1 MRRDAAL
8 MALVIS
14 AFLVLRGAA
23 ALAVTHQYVESFTS
37 TTYRDN
43 ITNLALWNTAA
54 GQLELPPFA
63 TATTGAYVTGAA
75 RDVVVR
81 GDLAFVADGGQGLR
95 IVNINNPAAPVLIA
109 TYDTP
114 SYARSV
120 AVAGEHAYVAD
131 DASGLLVISIANPA
145 APTLAGGYNT
155 PGTAMGVAVSGNL
168 ALVADYTGLQAF
180 NISNPASP
188 VLTST
193 NYPASGI
200 VYDVAIA
207 GDQAYVAVGA
217 GGLYTYSLLN
227 PASPAFLAIHD
238 TPGTA
243 QRVEVQ
249 GEHAFIADG
258 AAGLR
263 IVSVVNPAAPALV
276 ATLDT
281 PGYAGGVAVDG
292 EFVYVA
298 DSTSGVQVVDI
309 ANPAAPVLRATHDTP
324 GDAFNLVVVGE
335 YAFVADFAGGL
346 QVVRVA
352 RGATQPASAG
362 ALAVAGSVV
371 RAVVAG
377 ELGVVVTQSP
387 NSLHVLSLA
396 NPAAPVVTSSY
407 ALTNTPKDL
416 EVTGN
421 LAVVSLGFS
430 GVWFVD
436 ISNPAAPFLA
446 GTYTGFYD
454 LVDLD
459 VSGDHVYAVDGG
471 SLRVLDITNPG
482 SPFLAGSMGGNQ
494 SRSVAVDGD
503 LAYLG
508 GDSGALLVVNV
519 TNPAA
524 PVTLSQTFLGL
535 TVASMAVSGDLMAVG
550 GNAIKLVDVSNP
562 LAPVV
567 AGTYGASSVNG
578 LQIVGNRLY
587 AVDGFGTQGSPH
599 VLRGLDIQNPASPTL
614 SWWVNLTGESKAL
627 ALCGDHAFVASGTA
641 GLQVVQV
648 SERRVNETLDR
659 GQSLSIDGSDAV
671 VRRARLEATQTGGV
685 SWLLSGDGGNTFQSI
700 IPGAG
705 WTQLAGPGSDLRWR
719 TTHAWSPA
727 LPNPT
732 VYDVRIEWLYDHP
745 LVTAVTD
752 IGNDQGRQV
761 RVAWS
766 RSGHDFL
773 GDATQ
778 AVEYAVYR
786 RIDPLAKSMGAEA
799 AAVPDNAS
807 LALRASAEAMKAVGW
822 DYVTRVP
829 VLLDDEYAVVVPTLA
844 DSTITSGQH
853 WSAFRVIA
861 LTATPGVF
869 FASPVDS
876 GYSLDNL
883 APGVPANLA
892 VQYQAGSGHA
902 LSWDESAAPDFRHF
916 RVYRGASPGFVPSP
930 ANLVATTASNGWLDA
945 SAPPGPAS
953 YKVTAL
959 DFAGNESGPA
969 MVSSVSAVDGTTLP
983 QRFAIA
989 ANVPNPFNPATQ
1001 VHYEVPAGGGDLSL
1015 RIYDLRGRLVCTLA
1029 DGPQPAGRHT
1039 VTWDGRDGAG
1049 RALPSGVYFCRLQA
1063 GAVVETRA
1071 MALSK

>member
-8 MALVIS
+8 MAFVIS
-14 AFLVLRGAA
+14 AFLILRGAA
-23 ALAVTHQYVESFTS
+23 AFAVTHQYVESFTS

-43 ITNLALWNTAA
+43 ATNLALWNTAA
-54 GQLELPPFA
+54 GRLELPPFA
-63 TATTGAYVTGAA
+63 TATTGAYVTGTA

-95 IVNINNPAAPVLIA
+95 ILNINNPAAPSLVA

-145 APTLAGGYNT
+145 APTLAGSYNT
-155 PGTAMGVAVSGNL
+155 PGTAMGVAVAGNL

-217 GGLYTYSLLN
+217 GGLYTYSLAN
-227 PASPAFLAIHD
+227 PATPAFLALHD

-243 QRVEVQ
+243 MRVEVQ
-249 GEHAFIADG
+249 GDHAFIADG

-352 RGATQPASAG
+352 RGATQPAVAG
-362 ALAVAGSVV
+362 ALAVTGQVV

-387 NSLHVLSLA
+387 NSLQVLSLA
-396 NPAAPVVTSSY
+396 DPTAPVVTGSY
-407 ALTNTPKDL
+407 ALTAIPKDL
-416 EVTGN
+416 EVAGN

-430 GVWFVD
+430 GTWLVD

-446 GTYTGFYD
+446 GIYSGFYD
-454 LVDLD
+454 LVDLT
-459 VSGDHVYAVDGG
+459 VSGDHIYAVDGG
-471 SLRVLDITNPG
+471 SLRVIDITNPG
-482 SPFLAGSMGGNQ
+482 APFLAGSLSGGN
-494 SRSVAVDGD
+494 SPKCVAVDGD

-508 GDSGALLVVNV
+508 GDSGALVVVNV

-524 PVTLSQTFLGL
+524 PVWLGQTFLSL
-535 TVASMAVSGDLMAVG
+535 TLMSMDVSGDLMAVG
-550 GNAIKLVDVSNP
+550 GNVIKLVDVSNP

-567 AGTYGASSVNG
+567 AGTYVASLVNG
-578 LQIVGNRLY
+578 LQFVGNRLY
-587 AVDGFGTQGSPH
+587 ATVGAPH
-599 VLRGLDIQNPASPTL
+599 VLRCLDIQDPANPTL
-614 SWWVNLTGESKAL
+614 SWWVNLTGESKAVTV
-627 ALCGDHAFVASGTA
+627 CGDHAFVASGTA

-648 SERRVNETLDR
+648 SERRVNETFDR
-659 GQSLSIDGSDAV
+659 GQSLTIDSSDAV
-671 VRRARLEATQTGGV
+671 VRRARLSATQTSGV
-685 SWLLSGDGGNTFQSI
+685 SWLLSGDGGSTFQSFL
-700 IPGAG
+700 PGAD
-705 WTQLAGPGSDLRWR
+705 WAVLAGPGNDLRWR

-732 VYDVRIEWLYDHP
+732 AYDVRIEWLYDHP
-745 LVTAVTD
+745 LINAVTD

-761 RVAWS
+761 RVEWS

-786 RIDPLAKSMGAEA
+786 RIDPLAKTMG
-799 AAVPDNAS
+799 AAVPDDAS
-807 LALRASAEAMKAVGW
+807 LALRENAEAMKAVGW
-822 DYVTRVP
+822 DFVTRVP
-829 VLLDDEYAVVVPTLA
+829 VLLEDSYAVVAPTLA
-844 DSTITSGQH
+844 DSTITDGQH

-869 FASPVDS
+869 FASPADS
-876 GYSLDNL
+876 GYSRDNL

-892 VQYQAGSGHA
+892 VQYQSGSGHA
-902 LSWDESAAPDFRHF
+902 LTWDESTAADFRHF

-930 ANLVATTASNGWLDA
+930 ANLVATTTANGWLDTA
-945 SAPPGPAS
+945 APPGAAS

-969 MVSSVSAVDGTTLP
+969 AVSSVSAVDGAALP
-983 QRFAIA
+983 QRFALA

-1015 RIYDLRGRLVCTLA
+1015 RIYDLRGRLVRTLA
-1029 DGPQPAGRHT
+1029 DGPQAAGRHA